1 MDFEKLTNWHYLNCN
16 DLVCAPNLKESMV
29 TDDKGMSVLLTFIL
43 DDKNPIPFSI
53 LLYLGILLDPVNP
66 KLA

>member
-16 DLVCAPNLKESMV
+16 DLVYTPNLKESRV

-66 KLA
+66 KFA